1 MNKTQLLRTVEKEG
15 IEFINLMYMDLF
27 GRTRSMLIRASKLNS
42 QLRSVLGTG
51 FDGSSGGLGLVIE
64 NSDAFLKADTSTFTV
79 LPWEARK
86 TAALICDVYGPN
98 GAPLQSCPRSIL
110 RRSIDQTK
118 AELGQDVD
126 AILGPEMEWYYLRM
140 ADGKLS
146 VADEGSYM
154 SPPSSDAAYDAKKEI
169 ASTLEQIGI
178 IPDKIHHEVPYSKA
192 EINFQPGSA
201 LNIADKV
208 VLYKAAVKSLA
219 RSHGLIVTFMPKP
232 FSERVGTGM
241 HVHLSLANQRT
252 GNNLFSDVKSKHG
265 LSKYALHFIGGLL
278 EHAKALAAIATPS
291 VNSYKRLVP
300 VPRFEAPVY
309 LAWGV
314 YNRSALIRVPPSTPE
329 STRIEYRP
337 VDASCN
343 PYLAFACIV
352 AAGMDGVKRKVAPP
366 GPIQENIYHISAEDR
381 KKSGIDRLPSSL
393 GEALDELKKDTLIRK
408 VLGDQVAEKYIATK
422 RDEWL
427 DYCTLVTDWEKERY
441 LDI

>member
-1 MNKTQLLRTVEKEG
+1 LDKAQLLRTVEKEG
-15 IEFINLMYMDLF
+15 IEFINLMYVDLF
-27 GRTRSMLIRASKLNS
+27 GRTRSMLLRGSKLSS
-42 QLRSVLGTG
+42 QLESVLGTG

-64 NSDAFLKADTSTFTV
+64 NSDAFLKADTSTFTF
-79 LPWEARK
+79 LPWEGRK
-86 TAALICDVYGPN
+86 TAVLLCDVYGPN

-110 RRSIDQTK
+110 RRSIDQMK
-118 AELGQDVD
+118 VELGQDIE

-140 ADGKLS
+140 VDGKLS
-146 VADEGSYM
+146 VADEGGYM
-154 SPPSSDAAYDAKKEI
+154 SPPSSDGAA
-169 ASTLEQIGI
+169 LG
-178 IPDKIHHEVPYSKA
+178 
-192 EINFQPGSA
+192 
-201 LNIADKV
+201 IADAI
-208 VLYKAAVKSLA
+208 VLYKIAVKSLA

-232 FSERVGTGM
+232 YSERAGTGM
-241 HVHLSLANQRT
+241 HVHLSLADSRSGT
-252 GNNLFSDVKSKHG
+252 NLFSDVKSEHG
-265 LSKYALHFIGGLL
+265 LSKCALHFIGGLL
-278 EHAKALAAIATPS
+278 EHAKALAAIVTPS

-314 YNRSALIRVPPSTPE
+314 YNRSALIRIPPSPPE

-352 AAGMDGVKRKVAPP
+352 AAGMDGVKRKVTPP
-366 GPIQENIYHISAEDR
+366 SPVQENVYHMSAEDR
-381 KKSGIDRLPSSL
+381 RKKSIDRLPSSL
-393 GEALDELKKDTLIRK
+393 GEALDELQKDTLIRK
-408 VLGDQVAEKYIATK
+408 VLGDQVAERYLATK